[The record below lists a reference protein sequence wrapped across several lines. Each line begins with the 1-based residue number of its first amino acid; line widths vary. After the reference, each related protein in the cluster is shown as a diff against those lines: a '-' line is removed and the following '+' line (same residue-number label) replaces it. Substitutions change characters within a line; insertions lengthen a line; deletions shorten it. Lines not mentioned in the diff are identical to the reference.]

1 MRNVLC
7 EDHSEVDVR
16 ACSPGRQ
23 WVRSSA
29 RISIRPPIHIR
40 IARHRRNPARG
51 HGGVSIVLLGS
62 PTRTYGV
69 TIIAA
74 EQTRRRC
81 LGMELDPIYVDLVVH
96 RWQAFTGKTAILDG
110 DGRDFEALTQERLG

>member
-1 MRNVLC
+1 MGAIIGP
-7 EDHSEVDVR
+7 H
-16 ACSPGRQ
+16 
-23 WVRSSA
+23 
-29 RISIRPPIHIR
+29 IHPATDTYKD
-40 IARHRRNPARG
+40 ARHRRNPARG

-81 LGMELDPIYVDLVVH
+81 LGMELDPIYVDVVH